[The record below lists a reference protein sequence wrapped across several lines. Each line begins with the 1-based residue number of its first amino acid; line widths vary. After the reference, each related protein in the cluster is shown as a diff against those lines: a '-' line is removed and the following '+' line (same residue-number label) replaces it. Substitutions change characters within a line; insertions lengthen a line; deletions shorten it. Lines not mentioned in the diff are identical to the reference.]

1 MIFPRVVVV
10 ARKDSV
16 RHDSQLTQ
24 PFINVFWLQTKLLT
38 HTQTHTHI
46 GSETRTL
53 VSLLVSVDR

>member
-24 PFINVFWLQTKLLT
+24 PFINVFWPQTKLL
-38 HTQTHTHI
+38 THTHI

-53 VSLLVSVDR
+53 ESLLVSVDR